1 MWSFDVPNNEGVKK
15 LILPQIIKEFFTKE
29 GSWKFILRYNYP
41 EEIMTKYVSKQPN
54 SSGLI
59 DWAPA
64 ENQTWQTLV
73 ERQTEIVKTRA
84 CAEFLEGL
92 ERIQFSK
99 THVPQHTEINRRL
112 KDFSGWEVEVVP
124 ALIPAKEF
132 FTLLANKKFPA
143 ASFIR
148 IPEEL
153 DYIQE
158 PDIFH
163 EFYGHVPLL
172 TFKDYAN
179 FMEEFGK
186 LALSADPKDRRR
198 LFRIF
203 WFTVEFGLLNTE
215 EGIRAYGGGM
225 LSSIH
230 ETVYSV
236 EGPKALRVPFDPLTA
251 LRTPYRID
259 IPQPLYYVLNKFDDL
274 YKILDFDLM
283 GLLEESKALGDFE
296 PLFEPAGE
304 EL

>member
-1 MWSFDVPNNEGVKK
+1 MNKTV
-15 LILPQIIKEFFTKE
+15 
-29 GSWKFILRYNYP
+29 
-41 EEIMTKYVSKQPN
+41 YVSKQQHPTT
-54 SSGLI
+54 GLI
-59 DWAPA
+59 DWTAA
-64 ENQTWQTLV
+64 ENHTWNRLID
-73 ERQTEIVKTRA
+73 RQNEAVLTRA
-84 CAEFLEGL
+84 CPEFIEGL
-92 ERIQFSK
+92 GRIGFTK
-99 THVPQHTEINRRL
+99 NRVPQHTEINSRL
-112 KDFSGWEVEVVP
+112 KDFTGWEVEVVP

-132 FTLLANKKFPA
+132 FTLLANKRFPA

-148 IPEEL
+148 TPEEL

-172 TFKDYAN
+172 TFPEYAN

-186 LALSADPKDRRR
+186 LALSISPKDRRR
-198 LFRIF
+198 LFRVF
-203 WFTVEFGLLNTE
+203 WFTIEFGLLKTDK
-215 EGIRAYGGGM
+215 GIRAYGGGM

-236 EGPKALRVPFDPLTA
+236 ESSIAKREPFDALTA

-259 IPQPLYYVLNKFDDL
+259 IPQPLYYVLNSFQDL
-274 YKILDFDLM
+274 FKILDQDLI
-283 GLLEESKALGDFE
+283 GLLEKSKELGDFE

>member
-1 MWSFDVPNNEGVKK
+1 LSYTGKVYSLGN
-15 LILPQIIKEFFTKE
+15 
-29 GSWKFILRYNYP
+29 
-41 EEIMTKYVSKQPN
+41 IMTTYISKQPN

-59 DWAPA
+59 DWTSD
-64 ENQTWQTLV
+64 ENHTWKTLIT
-73 ERQTEIVKTRA
+73 RQTEIVQTRA
-84 CAEFLEGL
+84 CDQFLEGL
-92 ERIQFSK
+92 DRIQFSRS
-99 THVPQHTEINRRL
+99 HVPQHTEINQRL
-112 KDFSGWEVEVVP
+112 KNFSGWEVEVVP

-132 FTLLANKKFPA
+132 FTLLANRKFPA

-186 LALSADPKDRRR
+186 LALSANPKDRRR
-198 LFRIF
+198 LFRVF
-203 WFTVEFGLLNTE
+203 WFTIEFGLLNSAK
-215 EGIRAYGGGM
+215 GIKAYGGGM

-236 EGPKALRVPFDPLTA
+236 ESPIAKRVPFDTLTA

-259 IPQPLYYVLNKFDDL
+259 IPQPLYYVLNRFEDL
-274 YKILDFDLM
+274 YKILDQDLIA
-283 GLLEESKALGDFE
+283 LLEESKELGDFE

>member
-1 MWSFDVPNNEGVKK
+1 MKTV
-15 LILPQIIKEFFTKE
+15 
-29 GSWKFILRYNYP
+29 
-41 EEIMTKYVSKQPN
+41 YVSKQPN
-54 SSGLI
+54 ASGVI
-59 DWAPA
+59 DWTAD
-64 ENQTWQTLV
+64 ENHTWNTLI
-73 ERQTEIVKTRA
+73 ERQTEIVKDRA
-84 CAEFLEGL
+84 CDEFLEGL
-92 ERIQFSK
+92 NRIGFSRK
-99 THVPQHTEINRRL
+99 SVPQHAEINRRL
-112 KDFSGWEVEVVP
+112 QDFTGWEVEIVP

-148 IPEEL
+148 TPQEL

-172 TFKDYAN
+172 TFPDYAN

-186 LALSADPKDRRR
+186 LALSISPKDRRR

-203 WFTVEFGLLNTE
+203 WFTIEFGLLKSK
-215 EGIRAYGGGM
+215 GKIKAYGGGM

-236 EGPKALRVPFDPLTA
+236 DSDIPVRSAFDPLTA

-259 IPQPLYYVLNKFDDL
+259 IPQPLYYVLESFNDL
-274 YKILDFDLM
+274 FKILDQNLVQ
-283 GLLEESKALGDFE
+283 LLEESKELGDFA
-296 PLFEPAGE
+296 PLFQELGE

>member
-1 MWSFDVPNNEGVKK
+1 
-15 LILPQIIKEFFTKE
+15 
-29 GSWKFILRYNYP
+29 
-41 EEIMTKYVSKQPN
+41 MTKYVSKQPN
-54 SSGLI
+54 SQGLI
-59 DWAPA
+59 EWTND
-64 ENQTWQTLV
+64 ENKTWNTLI
-73 ERQTEIVKTRA
+73 ERQTQTVQSRA
-84 CAEFLEGL
+84 CAEFLQGL
-92 ERIQFSK
+92 ERIQFPRG
-99 THVPQHTEINRRL
+99 HVPQHTEINKRL
-112 KDFSGWEVEVVP
+112 RSFTGWEVEVVP

-172 TFKDYAN
+172 TFRDYAN

-186 LALSADPKDRRR
+186 LALSVAPKDRSR

-203 WFTVEFGLLNTE
+203 WFTIEFGLLNTQD
-215 EGIRAYGGGM
+215 GIRAYGGGM

-236 EGPKALRVPFDPLTA
+236 ESPVPKRVPFDPLTA

-259 IPQPLYYVLNKFDDL
+259 IPQPLYYVLNKFEDL
-274 YKILDFDLM
+274 YRILDQDLLA
-283 GLLEESKALGDFE
+283 LLEQSKSLGDFA
-296 PLFEPAGE
+296 PLFEPVGS

>member
-1 MWSFDVPNNEGVKK
+1 MK
-15 LILPQIIKEFFTKE
+15 T
-29 GSWKFILRYNYP
+29 
-41 EEIMTKYVSKQPN
+41 TYVSKIPN
-54 SSGLI
+54 TEGLI
-59 DWAPA
+59 DWTND
-64 ENQTWQTLV
+64 ENKTWNTLID
-73 ERQTEIVKTRA
+73 RQNEIVKTRA
-84 CAEFLEGL
+84 CDEFLEGL
-92 ERIQFSK
+92 ERIGFSK
-99 THVPQHTEINRRL
+99 NKIPQHIEINQKL
-112 KDFSGWEVEVVP
+112 KNYSGWEVEVVP

-148 IPEEL
+148 TPAEL

-172 TFKDYAN
+172 TFSEYAN

-186 LALSADPKDRRR
+186 LALSVPPKDRRR
-198 LFRIF
+198 LFRLF
-203 WFTVEFGLLNTE
+203 WFTIEFGLLSTPH
-215 EGIRAYGGGM
+215 GIKAYGGGM

-236 EGPKALRVPFDPLTA
+236 ESNAPKREPFDSLKA

-259 IPQPLYYVLNKFDDL
+259 IPQPLYYVLNNFKDL
-274 YKILDFDLM
+274 YQILNQDLLA
-283 GLLEESKALGDFE
+283 LLEESKELGDFE
-296 PLFEPAGE
+296 PLFEPYGE

>member
-1 MWSFDVPNNEGVKK
+1 MK
-15 LILPQIIKEFFTKE
+15 T
-29 GSWKFILRYNYP
+29 
-41 EEIMTKYVSKQPN
+41 TYVSKQPN
-54 SSGLI
+54 AQGFI
-59 DWAPA
+59 DWTPD
-64 ENQTWQTLV
+64 ENHTWNTLIT
-73 ERQTEIVKTRA
+73 RQTEIVKTRA
-84 CAEFLEGL
+84 CGEFLEGL
-92 ERIQFSK
+92 ERISFSR
-99 THVPQHTEINRRL
+99 THVPQHTEINSRL
-112 KDFSGWEVEVVP
+112 RSYTGWEVEVVP

-172 TFKDYAN
+172 TFREYAD

-186 LALSADPKDRRR
+186 LALSVPPKDRRR
-198 LFRIF
+198 LFRLF
-203 WFTVEFGLLNTE
+203 WFTIEFGLLKTKD
-215 EGIRAYGGGM
+215 GIRAYGGGM

-236 EGPKALRVPFDPLTA
+236 ESPIAKREPFDPLTC

-259 IPQPLYYVLNKFDDL
+259 IPQPLYYVLDQFSDL
-274 YKILDFDLM
+274 YKILDRDLLK
-283 GLLEESKALGDFE
+283 LLEESKELGDFA
-296 PLFEPAGE
+296 PLFEEAGE

>member
-1 MWSFDVPNNEGVKK
+1 MGK
-15 LILPQIIKEFFTKE
+15 T
-29 GSWKFILRYNYP
+29 
-41 EEIMTKYVSKQPN
+41 TYVSKYPDEK
-54 SSGLI
+54 GVI
-59 DWAPA
+59 HWTAA
-64 ENQTWQTLV
+64 ENGTWNNLIT
-73 ERQTEIVKTRA
+73 RQTEIVKSRA
-84 CAEFLEGL
+84 SKEFLEGL
-92 ERIQFSK
+92 DRIQFSK
-99 THVPQHTEINRRL
+99 KEVPQHFEINSRL
-112 KDFSGWEVEVVP
+112 KDFTGWQVEVVP

-172 TFKDYAN
+172 TFPDYAN

-186 LALSADPKDRRR
+186 LALTVEPKDRRR

-203 WFTVEFGLLNTE
+203 WFTIEFGLLKEDGKTL
-215 EGIRAYGGGM
+215 AYGGGM

-236 EGPKALRVPFDPLTA
+236 ESPVAVRNRFDALTA

-259 IPQPLYYVLNKFDDL
+259 IPQPLYYVLDKFEDL
-274 YKILDFDLM
+274 YRILDQDLI
-283 GLLEESKALGDFE
+283 GLLEESKALGDL
-296 PLFEPAGE
+296 PALFEPAGE

>member
-1 MWSFDVPNNEGVKK
+1 MKTTYISKLPNH
-15 LILPQIIKEFFTKE
+15 Q
-29 GSWKFILRYNYP
+29 
-41 EEIMTKYVSKQPN
+41 
-54 SSGLI
+54 GLI
-59 DWAPA
+59 DWTSD
-64 ENQTWQTLV
+64 ENNTWEKLIL
-73 ERQTEIVKTRA
+73 RQNEMVKTRA
-84 CAEFLEGL
+84 SDEFLEGL

-99 THVPQHTEINRRL
+99 STIPQHSEINSRL
-112 KDFSGWEVEVVP
+112 KSFTGWEVEVVP
-124 ALIPAKEF
+124 ALIPAKDF
-132 FTLLANKKFPA
+132 FTLLANKRFPA

-172 TFKDYAN
+172 TFKEYAD

-186 LALSADPKDRRR
+186 IALSVPGKDRRR
-198 LFRIF
+198 LFRLF
-203 WFTVEFGLLNTE
+203 WFTIEFGLVNSPR
-215 EGIRAYGGGM
+215 GVKAYGGGM

-236 EGPKALRVPFDPLTA
+236 ESPDPVRSPFDPLTA

-259 IPQPLYYVLNKFDDL
+259 IPQPLYYVLNQFSDL
-274 YKILDFDLM
+274 YKILDLNIPS
-283 GLLEESKALGDFE
+283 LLQTSKELGDFE
-296 PLFEPAGE
+296 PLFVPETE

>member
-1 MWSFDVPNNEGVKK
+1 MK
-15 LILPQIIKEFFTKE
+15 T
-29 GSWKFILRYNYP
+29 
-41 EEIMTKYVSKQPN
+41 TYVSKQPN
-54 SSGLI
+54 AQGLI
-59 DWAPA
+59 NWSAD
-64 ENQTWQTLV
+64 ENKTWNTLIT
-73 ERQTEIVKTRA
+73 RQTEIVKTRA
-84 CAEFLEGL
+84 CPEFLEGL
-92 ERIQFSK
+92 ERIGFAQDR
-99 THVPQHTEINRRL
+99 VPQHTEINQRL

-132 FTLLANKKFPA
+132 FTLLASKKFPA

-148 IPEEL
+148 LPQEL

-172 TFKDYAN
+172 TFSDYAN

-186 LALSADPKDRRR
+186 LALSISPKDRRR
-198 LFRIF
+198 IFRLF
-203 WFTVEFGLLNTE
+203 WFTIEFGLLKTPQ
-215 EGIRAYGGGM
+215 GIKAYGGGM

-236 EGPKALRVPFDPLTA
+236 ESPLPKRVDFDPLTA

-259 IPQPLYYVLNKFDDL
+259 IPQPLYYVLDKFSDL
-274 YKILDFDLM
+274 FKILDQDILR
-283 GLLEESKALGDFE
+283 LLEESKELGDFA

>member
-1 MWSFDVPNNEGVKK
+1 MK
-15 LILPQIIKEFFTKE
+15 T
-29 GSWKFILRYNYP
+29 
-41 EEIMTKYVSKQPN
+41 TYVSKYPN
-54 SSGLI
+54 SEGLI
-59 DWAPA
+59 DWTVD
-64 ENQTWQTLV
+64 ENKTWNTLIT
-73 ERQTEIVKTRA
+73 RQTEIVKTRA
-84 CAEFLEGL
+84 CDEFIEGL
-92 ERIQFSK
+92 DRIGFSK
-99 THVPQHTEINRRL
+99 NRVPQHTEINDRL
-112 KDFSGWEVEVVP
+112 KDFTGWEVEVVP

-172 TFKDYAN
+172 TFADYAN

-186 LALSADPKDRRR
+186 LALSVPPKDRRR
-198 LFRIF
+198 MFRLF
-203 WFTVEFGLLNTE
+203 WFTIEFGLLKSGN
-215 EGIRAYGGGM
+215 GVKAYGGGM

-236 EGPKALRVPFDPLTA
+236 DSDIPKRVAFDPLTA

-259 IPQPLYYVLNKFDDL
+259 IPQPLYYVLDKFSDL
-274 YKILDFDLM
+274 FKILDQDLIAI
-283 GLLEESKALGDFE
+283 LEKSKELGDFE

>member
-1 MWSFDVPNNEGVKK
+1 MKTAYISKYPNAA
-15 LILPQIIKEFFTKE
+15 
-29 GSWKFILRYNYP
+29 
-41 EEIMTKYVSKQPN
+41 
-54 SSGLI
+54 GLI
-59 DWAPA
+59 DWMPD
-64 ENQTWQTLV
+64 ENRTWNTLIT
-73 ERQTEIVKTRA
+73 RQAEIVKTRA
-84 CAEFLEGL
+84 CPEFLEGL
-92 ERIQFSK
+92 ERIGFTQDR
-99 THVPQHTEINRRL
+99 VPQHTEINQRL
-112 KDFSGWEVEVVP
+112 GDFTGWEVEVVP
-124 ALIPAKEF
+124 ALIPAKDF

-172 TFKDYAN
+172 TFPDYAN

-186 LALSADPKDRRR
+186 LALSVSAKDRRR

-203 WFTVEFGLLNTE
+203 WFTIEFGLLKTDK
-215 EGIRAYGGGM
+215 GIRAYGGGM

-236 EGPKALRVPFDPLTA
+236 DSDVPVRKPFDALDA

-259 IPQPLYYVLNKFDDL
+259 IPQPFYYVLDNFRDL
-274 YKILDFDLM
+274 FKILDQDLIA
-283 GLLEESKALGDFE
+283 LLERSKEMGDFE

>member
-1 MWSFDVPNNEGVKK
+1 MK
-15 LILPQIIKEFFTKE
+15 T
-29 GSWKFILRYNYP
+29 
-41 EEIMTKYVSKQPN
+41 TYVSKQPN
-54 SSGLI
+54 AAGLI
-59 DWAPA
+59 DWTAD
-64 ENQTWQTLV
+64 ENKTWNTLIT
-73 ERQTEIVKTRA
+73 RQSEIVKTRA
-84 CAEFLEGL
+84 CPEFLEGL
-92 ERIQFSK
+92 ERIRFSRD
-99 THVPQHTEINRRL
+99 HVPQHTEINKRL

-172 TFKDYAN
+172 TFPDYAN

-186 LALSADPKDRRR
+186 LALSVSPKDRRR
-198 LFRIF
+198 IFRIF
-203 WFTVEFGLLNTE
+203 WFTIEFGLLKTPQ
-215 EGIRAYGGGM
+215 GIKAYGGGM

-236 EGPKALRVPFDPLTA
+236 ESSVPKREPFDPLTA

-259 IPQPLYYVLNKFDDL
+259 IPQPLYYVLDKFSDL
-274 YKILDFDLM
+274 FKILDKDLIA
-283 GLLEESKALGDFE
+283 LLEESKELGDFE

>member
-1 MWSFDVPNNEGVKK
+1 MK
-15 LILPQIIKEFFTKE
+15 T
-29 GSWKFILRYNYP
+29 
-41 EEIMTKYVSKQPN
+41 TYVSKQPN
-54 SSGLI
+54 QQGLI
-59 DWAPA
+59 DWSDE
-64 ENQTWQTLV
+64 ENKTWNKLIS
-73 ERQTEIVKTRA
+73 RQTEIVKSRA
-84 CAEFLEGL
+84 CSEFLEGL
-92 ERIQFSK
+92 ERITFSSQR
-99 THVPQHTEINRRL
+99 VPQHTEINARL
-112 KDFSGWEVEVVP
+112 RDFTGWEVEVVP

-172 TFKDYAN
+172 TFPEYAN

-186 LALSADPKDRRR
+186 IALSVSPKDRRR
-198 LFRIF
+198 LFRLF
-203 WFTVEFGLLNTE
+203 WFTIEFGLLKTSD
-215 EGIRAYGGGM
+215 GIRAYGGGM

-236 EGPKALRVPFDPLTA
+236 DSDVPVRKDFDPLLA

-259 IPQPLYYVLNKFDDL
+259 ILQPLYYVLNEFSDL
-274 YKILDFDLM
+274 FKILDRDIVK
-283 GLLEESKALGDFE
+283 LLEESKDLGDFE
-296 PLFEPAGE
+296 PLFEPLTE

>member
-1 MWSFDVPNNEGVKK
+1 
-15 LILPQIIKEFFTKE
+15 
-29 GSWKFILRYNYP
+29 
-41 EEIMTKYVSKQPN
+41 MTKYISKQAN
-54 SSGLI
+54 SQGVI
-59 DWAPA
+59 DWTAD
-64 ENQTWQTLV
+64 ENKTWNTLI
-73 ERQTEIVKTRA
+73 ERQTEIVQTRA

-92 ERIQFSK
+92 DRIQFSK
-99 THVPQHTEINRRL
+99 NSVPQHSDINQRL
-112 KDFSGWEVEVVP
+112 KSFTGWEVEIVP

-132 FTLLANKKFPA
+132 FTLLANKRFPA

-148 IPEEL
+148 IPAEL

-172 TFKDYAN
+172 TFPDYAN

-186 LALSADPKDRRR
+186 LALSISPKDLRR

-203 WFTVEFGLLNTE
+203 WFTIEFGLLNTKN
-215 EGIRAYGGGM
+215 GIRAYGGGM

-236 EGPKALRVPFDPLTA
+236 ESAVPKRVSFDPLTA
-251 LRTPYRID
+251 IRTPYRYD

-274 YKILDFDLM
+274 YKILDQDLLA
-283 GLLEESKALGDFE
+283 LLDESKELGDLP

>member
-1 MWSFDVPNNEGVKK
+1 
-15 LILPQIIKEFFTKE
+15 
-29 GSWKFILRYNYP
+29 
-41 EEIMTKYVSKQPN
+41 MTKYISKQPN
-54 SSGLI
+54 SEGFI
-59 DWAPA
+59 DWTEQ
-64 ENQTWQTLV
+64 ENHTWQTLI
-73 ERQTEIVKTRA
+73 ERQAVTIKNRA
-84 CAEFLEGL
+84 CAQFHEGL

-99 THVPQHTEINRRL
+99 NSVPQHTVINKSLR
-112 KDFSGWEVEVVP
+112 DYTGWQVEVVP

-186 LALSADPKDRRR
+186 LALNAPPKDRSR

-203 WFTVEFGLLNTE
+203 WFTIEFGLLNTP

-230 ETVYSV
+230 ETVYSI
-236 EGPKALRVPFDPLTA
+236 ESSFPKRVSFDPMLA

-259 IPQPLYYVLNKFDDL
+259 IPQPLYYVLNKFEDL
-274 YKILDFDLM
+274 YKILDQDLM
-283 GLLEESKALGDFE
+283 ALLEESKALGDFP

>member
-1 MWSFDVPNNEGVKK
+1 MNKTIYIS
-15 LILPQIIKEFFTKE
+15 
-29 GSWKFILRYNYP
+29 R
-41 EEIMTKYVSKQPN
+41 QPN
-54 SSGLI
+54 DKGLI
-59 DWAPA
+59 DWTVA
-64 ENQTWQTLV
+64 ENTTWNKLIQ
-73 ERQTEIVKTRA
+73 RQNDIVKSRA
-84 CAEFLEGL
+84 SHEFLEGL
-92 ERIQFSK
+92 ERIAFSK
-99 THVPQHTEINRRL
+99 NHIPQHTEINSKL
-112 KDFSGWEVEVVP
+112 KAFTGWEVEVVP

-132 FTLLANKKFPA
+132 FTLLANKRFPA

-172 TFKDYAN
+172 TFKEYAN

-186 LALSADPKDRRR
+186 IALSVSGPDRRR
-198 LFRIF
+198 LFRLF
-203 WFTVEFGLLNTE
+203 WFTIEFGLVNTN
-215 EGIRAYGGGM
+215 EGVKAYGGGM

-236 EGPKALRVPFDPLTA
+236 ESSIPKRLPFDPLVA

-259 IPQPLYYVLNKFDDL
+259 IPQPLYYVLNHFSDL
-274 YKILDFDLM
+274 YKILDLDIIS
-283 GLLEESKALGDFE
+283 LLNTSKELGDFE
-296 PLFEPAGE
+296 PLFTPETE

>member
-1 MWSFDVPNNEGVKK
+1 MSLMKTTY
-15 LILPQIIKEFFTKE
+15 I
-29 GSWKFILRYNYP
+29 
-41 EEIMTKYVSKQPN
+41 SKQPME
-54 SSGLI
+54 SGLI
-59 DWAPA
+59 DWTAA
-64 ENQTWQTLV
+64 EDKTWSTLIA
-73 ERQTEIVKTRA
+73 RQNEAVKTRA
-84 CAEFLEGL
+84 CKEFIEGL
-92 ERIQFSK
+92 DRIGFSK
-99 THVPQHTEINRRL
+99 TNVPQHTEINARL
-112 KDFSGWEVEVVP
+112 KNFTGWEVEVVP

-148 IPEEL
+148 TPEEL

-172 TFKDYAN
+172 TFPDYAN
-179 FMEEFGK
+179 FMEDFGK
-186 LALSADPKDRRR
+186 LALSISPKDRRR
-198 LFRIF
+198 LFRVF
-203 WFTVEFGLLNTE
+203 WFTIEFGLLNSP
-215 EGIRAYGGGM
+215 EGIKAYGGGM

-236 EGPKALRVPFDPLTA
+236 ESSVALRHTFDPLTA

-274 YKILDFDLM
+274 YKILDLDLI
-283 GLLEESKALGDFE
+283 GLLEESKVLGDFP

>member
-1 MWSFDVPNNEGVKK
+1 
-15 LILPQIIKEFFTKE
+15 
-29 GSWKFILRYNYP
+29 
-41 EEIMTKYVSKQPN
+41 MTKYISKQPN
-54 SSGLI
+54 AQGLI
-59 DWAPA
+59 DWTAD
-64 ENQTWQTLV
+64 ENTTWSTLI
-73 ERQTEIVKTRA
+73 ETRA
-84 CAEFLEGL
+84 CDQFLEGL
-92 ERIQFSK
+92 DRIQFSK
-99 THVPQHTEINRRL
+99 HRVPQHTVINQRL
-112 KDFSGWEVEVVP
+112 KNFTGWEVEVVP
-124 ALIPAKEF
+124 ALIPAKDF

-148 IPEEL
+148 IPAEL

-179 FMEEFGK
+179 FMEDFGK
-186 LALSADPKDRRR
+186 LALSVSAKDRSR

-203 WFTVEFGLLNTE
+203 WFTIEFGLLNTDR
-215 EGIRAYGGGM
+215 GIRAYGGGM

-230 ETVYSV
+230 ETIYSV
-236 EGPKALRVPFDPLTA
+236 ESAVPKRLPFDPLTA

-259 IPQPLYYVLNKFDDL
+259 IPQPLYYVLNKFEDL
-274 YKILDFDLM
+274 YKILNQDLL

>member
-1 MWSFDVPNNEGVKK
+1 MKTS
-15 LILPQIIKEFFTKE
+15 
-29 GSWKFILRYNYP
+29 
-41 EEIMTKYVSKQPN
+41 YVSKTPD
-54 SSGLI
+54 SHGHISWTHDEDSTWESLI
-59 DWAPA
+59 
-64 ENQTWQTLV
+64 Q
-73 ERQTEIVKTRA
+73 RQNEAVKSRA
-84 CAEFLEGL
+84 AKEFLEGL
-92 ERIQFSK
+92 DRIKFSK
-99 THVPQHTEINRRL
+99 SRVPQHSEINNCLR
-112 KDFSGWEVEVVP
+112 DFTGWQVEIVP

-132 FTLLANKKFPA
+132 FTLLANKRFPA

-172 TFKDYAN
+172 TFPDYAN

-186 LALSADPKDRRR
+186 LALSIEPKDRRR
-198 LFRIF
+198 LFRLF
-203 WFTVEFGLLNTE
+203 WFTIEFGLLKENGE
-215 EGIRAYGGGM
+215 VKAYGGGM

-230 ETVYSV
+230 ETVTSIEDNSV
-236 EGPKALRVPFDPLTA
+236 KRAPFDALTA

-259 IPQPLYYVLNKFDDL
+259 IPQPLYYVLEKFDDL
-274 YKILDFDLM
+274 YRILDQDLK
-283 GLLEESKALGDFE
+283 GLLLESKELGDFP

>member
-1 MWSFDVPNNEGVKK
+1 MK
-15 LILPQIIKEFFTKE
+15 T
-29 GSWKFILRYNYP
+29 
-41 EEIMTKYVSKQPN
+41 TYVSKQPN
-54 SSGLI
+54 ANGLI
-59 DWAPA
+59 DWTQA
-64 ENQTWQTLV
+64 ENQTWNTLIT
-73 ERQTEIVKTRA
+73 RQTEIVKTRA
-84 CAEFLEGL
+84 SDEFLEGL
-92 ERIQFSK
+92 DRIGFSK
-99 THVPQHTEINRRL
+99 DRVPQHTEINSRL
-112 KDFSGWEVEVVP
+112 ADFTGWEVEVVP

-148 IPEEL
+148 VPEEL

-172 TFKDYAN
+172 TFPDYAN

-186 LALSADPKDRRR
+186 IALSISPKDRRR
-198 LFRIF
+198 LFRLF
-203 WFTVEFGLLNTE
+203 WFTIEFGLLKSDN
-215 EGIRAYGGGM
+215 GIKAYGGGM

-236 EGPKALRVPFDPLTA
+236 ESPVAIREAFDPLKA

-259 IPQPLYYVLNKFDDL
+259 IPQPLYYVLDSFSDL
-274 YKILDFDLM
+274 FKILDNDLIA
-283 GLLEESKALGDFE
+283 LLEKSKELGDFP
-296 PLFEPAGE
+296 PLFEPLTE

>member
-1 MWSFDVPNNEGVKK
+1 MTTYISKLPNAQGN
-15 LILPQIIKEFFTKE
+15 INWDP
-29 GSWKFILRYNYP
+29 S
-41 EEIMTKYVSKQPN
+41 
-54 SSGLI
+54 
-59 DWAPA
+59 
-64 ENQTWQTLV
+64 ENQTWAQLI
-73 ERQTEIVKTRA
+73 ERQSKIVINRA
-84 CAEFLEGL
+84 SPEFLEGL
-92 ERIQFSK
+92 DRIKFP
-99 THVPQHTEINRRL
+99 THEVPQHRDINKKL
-112 KDFSGWEVEVVP
+112 KQFSGWEVEIVP

-132 FTLLANKKFPA
+132 FTLLASKKFPA

-172 TFKDYAN
+172 TFKDYAD

-186 LALSADPKDRRR
+186 LALSASPKDRRR

-203 WFTVEFGLLNTE
+203 WFTIEFGLVNTPL
-215 EGIRAYGGGM
+215 GLRAYGGGM

-230 ETVYSV
+230 ETVYCL
-236 EGPKALRVPFDPLTA
+236 EAPKVKRESFDILTA

-259 IPQPLYYVLNKFDDL
+259 IPQPLYYVLNGFEDL
-274 YKILDFDLM
+274 YKILDQDILS
-283 GLLEESKALGDFE
+283 LLDESKELGDLP
-296 PLFEPAGE
+296 PLFEPKGE

>member
-1 MWSFDVPNNEGVKK
+1 MSK
-15 LILPQIIKEFFTKE
+15 
-29 GSWKFILRYNYP
+29 
-41 EEIMTKYVSKQPN
+41 TKYISKQPN
-54 SSGLI
+54 TQGLI
-59 DWAPA
+59 DWTPD
-64 ENQTWQTLV
+64 ENRTWNTLIT
-73 ERQTEIVKTRA
+73 RQTEIVKTRA
-84 CAEFLEGL
+84 SKEFIEGL
-92 ERIQFSK
+92 DRIGFSK
-99 THVPQHTEINRRL
+99 DSVPQHTTINRRL
-112 KDFSGWEVEVVP
+112 ADFTGWEVEVVP

-172 TFKDYAN
+172 TFKEYAD

-186 LALSADPKDRRR
+186 LALSVAPKDRSR
-198 LFRIF
+198 LFRVF
-203 WFTVEFGLLNTE
+203 WFTIEFGLLKENNK
-215 EGIRAYGGGM
+215 IKAYGGGM

-230 ETVYSV
+230 ETVFSV
-236 EGPKALRVPFDPLTA
+236 DSHIPVRSKFDALTA

-259 IPQPLYYVLNKFDDL
+259 IPQPLYYVLDKFEDL
-274 YKILDFDLM
+274 FKILDQDLV
-283 GLLEESKALGDFE
+283 GLLEESKRLGDYA
-296 PLFEPAGE
+296 PLFEPAGA

>member
-1 MWSFDVPNNEGVKK
+1 LSYTGKVYSLGN
-15 LILPQIIKEFFTKE
+15 
-29 GSWKFILRYNYP
+29 
-41 EEIMTKYVSKQPN
+41 IMTTYISKQPN

-59 DWAPA
+59 DWTSD
-64 ENQTWQTLV
+64 ENHTWKTLIT
-73 ERQTEIVKTRA
+73 RQTEIVQTRA
-84 CAEFLEGL
+84 CDQFLEGL
-92 ERIQFSK
+92 DRIQFSRS
-99 THVPQHTEINRRL
+99 HGPQHTEINQRL
-112 KDFSGWEVEVVP
+112 KNFSGWEVEVVP

-132 FTLLANKKFPA
+132 FTLLANRKFPA

-186 LALSADPKDRRR
+186 LALSANPKDRRR
-198 LFRIF
+198 LFRVF
-203 WFTVEFGLLNTE
+203 WFTIEFGLLNSAK
-215 EGIRAYGGGM
+215 GIKAYGGGM

-236 EGPKALRVPFDPLTA
+236 ESPIAKRVPFDTLTA

-259 IPQPLYYVLNKFDDL
+259 IPQPLYYVLNRFEDL
-274 YKILDFDLM
+274 YKILDQDLIA
-283 GLLEESKALGDFE
+283 LLEESKELGDFE

>member
-1 MWSFDVPNNEGVKK
+1 MK
-15 LILPQIIKEFFTKE
+15 T
-29 GSWKFILRYNYP
+29 
-41 EEIMTKYVSKQPN
+41 TYVSKYPN
-54 SSGLI
+54 SEGLI
-59 DWAPA
+59 DWTAD
-64 ENQTWQTLV
+64 ENKTWNTLIT
-73 ERQTEIVKTRA
+73 RQAEIVKTRA
-84 CAEFLEGL
+84 CDEFLVGL
-92 ERIQFSK
+92 DRIGFSK
-99 THVPQHTEINRRL
+99 NRVPQHTEINTRL
-112 KDFSGWEVEVVP
+112 KDFTGWEVEVVP

-172 TFKDYAN
+172 TFADYAN

-186 LALSADPKDRRR
+186 LALSVPPKDRRR
-198 LFRIF
+198 MFRLF
-203 WFTVEFGLLNTE
+203 WFTIEFGLLKS
-215 EGIRAYGGGM
+215 GDSVKAYGGGM

-236 EGPKALRVPFDPLTA
+236 DSDIPKRVPFDPLTA

-259 IPQPLYYVLNKFDDL
+259 IPQPLYYVLDKFSDL
-274 YKILDFDLM
+274 FKILDQDLVAI
-283 GLLEESKALGDFE
+283 LEESKELGDFE

>member
-1 MWSFDVPNNEGVKK
+1 MK
-15 LILPQIIKEFFTKE
+15 T
-29 GSWKFILRYNYP
+29 
-41 EEIMTKYVSKQPN
+41 TYVSKQPN
-54 SSGLI
+54 SQGLI
-59 DWAPA
+59 DWTPD
-64 ENQTWQTLV
+64 ENKTWNTLIT
-73 ERQTEIVKTRA
+73 RQSEIVKTRA
-84 CAEFLEGL
+84 SKEFLEGL
-92 ERIQFSK
+92 EKIGFSSER
-99 THVPQHTEINRRL
+99 VPQHTEINDRL
-112 KDFSGWEVEVVP
+112 KDFTGWQVEVVP

-179 FMEEFGK
+179 FMEDFGK
-186 LALSADPKDRRR
+186 LALSVSPKDRRR
-198 LFRIF
+198 LFRLF
-203 WFTVEFGLLNTE
+203 WFTIEFGLLKE
-215 EGIRAYGGGM
+215 DGKIKAYGGGM

-236 EGPKALRVPFDPLTA
+236 ESEKALREDFDPLTA

-259 IPQPLYYVLNKFDDL
+259 IPQPLYYVLNSFSDL
-274 YKILDFDLM
+274 YKILDKDLL
-283 GLLEESKALGDFE
+283 GLLEESKVLGDFE

>member
-1 MWSFDVPNNEGVKK
+1 MKTELFMKTV
-15 LILPQIIKEFFTKE
+15 
-29 GSWKFILRYNYP
+29 
-41 EEIMTKYVSKQPN
+41 YVSKLPDPKT
-54 SSGLI
+54 GLI
-59 DWAPA
+59 DWTDA
-64 ENQTWQTLV
+64 ENRTWNALIT
-73 ERQTEIVKTRA
+73 RQNEAVKTRA
-84 CAEFLEGL
+84 CKEFLEGL
-92 ERIQFSK
+92 ERIQFPLDR
-99 THVPQHTEINRRL
+99 VPQHTEINTRL
-112 KDFSGWEVEVVP
+112 RDFTGWEVEVVP

-132 FTLLANKKFPA
+132 FSLLANKKFPA

-148 IPEEL
+148 TPEEL

-172 TFKDYAN
+172 TFPEYAN

-186 LALSADPKDRRR
+186 LALSVSPKDRRR
-198 LFRIF
+198 LFRVF
-203 WFTVEFGLLNTE
+203 WFTIEFGLLNSDD
-215 EGIRAYGGGM
+215 GIRAYGGGM

-236 EGPKALRVPFDPLTA
+236 ESAIAQRSPFDALTS

-259 IPQPLYYVLNKFDDL
+259 IPQPLYYVLNDFKDL
-274 YKILDFDLM
+274 FNILKKDLVS
-283 GLLEESKALGDFE
+283 LLEESKGLGDFK

>member
-1 MWSFDVPNNEGVKK
+1 MK
-15 LILPQIIKEFFTKE
+15 T
-29 GSWKFILRYNYP
+29 
-41 EEIMTKYVSKQPN
+41 TYVSKQPN
-54 SSGLI
+54 AQGTI
-59 DWAPA
+59 DWTGD
-64 ENQTWQTLV
+64 ENRTWNTLIT
-73 ERQTEIVKTRA
+73 RQTEIVKTRA
-84 CAEFLEGL
+84 CPEFLEGL
-92 ERIQFSK
+92 TRISFSRDR
-99 THVPQHTEINRRL
+99 VPQHTEINQRL
-112 KDFSGWEVEVVP
+112 ADFTGWEVEVVP

-172 TFKDYAN
+172 TFPDYAN
-179 FMEEFGK
+179 FMEAFGK
-186 LALSADPKDRRR
+186 LALSVEPKDRRR

-203 WFTVEFGLLNTE
+203 WFTIEFGLLKTPD
-215 EGIRAYGGGM
+215 GVRAYGGGM

-236 EGPKALRVPFDPLTA
+236 ESMTPVRKPFDPLDA

-259 IPQPLYYVLNKFDDL
+259 IPQPLYYVLERFEDL
-274 YKILDFDLM
+274 YRILDQDLL
-283 GLLEESKALGDFE
+283 GLLEKSKEMGDFE